1 MAEFPHLPL
10 PKKISAAYKHKGIPI
25 EKTLAETTY
34 NNLQNRKIHG
44 KSLKKVA
51 NKLAEDWDTQ
61 NNSREEQGLPELPN
75 KEIVPVFLQV
85 DTNLF
90 DPESLYSFGIEV
102 IAEEDNGFIIGASVD
117 NFKSL
122 KEKIDKFIAV
132 EGKFKDKA
140 AQLWNI
146 IQGNQW
152 RVDQILSDEL
162 RAKWEAI
169 SDDEAIVVDISVACY
184 VKIPKPPSPKKDE
197 SARSFK
203 RRYNKWEDK
212 KSELEIHR
220 GELEIQRQ
228 DELQVFLVEL
238 GAEIMSPFVGY
249 DDSFSCRIRIAG
261 KALKD
266 LVFNYQYL
274 FDVTEYDALTYL
286 NHGTREES
294 LIEADFVAPN
304 EGDPKICIIDSGLQ
318 ENHRLISDAIDTA
331 NSKSYLP
338 GNVSIADEVNS
349 GGHGTKVAGN
359 ILFGSIIPKEGIHQH
374 RAWLQN
380 ARVLNEHCSLPE
392 ALYLY

>member
-349 GGHGTKVAGN
+349 GGHGTQGCRKYF
-359 ILFGSIIPKEGIHQH
+359 I
-374 RAWLQN
+374 W
-380 ARVLNEHCSLPE
+380 
-392 ALYLY
+392 